1 MWEAVEAE
9 LDAWKRERRV
19 CTFWWRD
26 DDAVSVTPRLEALLS
41 LAAQHDVPVALSVI
55 PSRFSDGLVGRL
67 KRERRVDVLVHGH
80 AHENHAP
87 VGQQKREYCGRRRL
101 HEMERELRSS
111 LEMITQGFGK
121 QALPVLVPPW
131 NRIPPRLVS
140 HMADLGYRGLS
151 TWKARRPGPPPTGL
165 RIINT
170 HLDPIDWRGGRT
182 PKNEQAVAIELLR
195 KLRWRRAHPEQAKE
209 PLGLL
214 THHLLLGPELEQTL
228 NNLLAHIRRH
238 PAACWVS
245 ARRAFGL

>member
-26 DDAVSVTPRLEALLS
+26 DDAVDVTPRLEAFLK
-41 LAAQHDVPVALSVI
+41 LAGQHAAPVALSVI

-80 AHENHAP
+80 AHVNHAP
-87 VGQQKREYCGRRRL
+87 AGQQKREYCGRRRL
-101 HEMERELRSS
+101 EEMERELCVS
-111 LEMITQGFGK
+111 LETISKGFGR

-140 HMADLGYRGLS
+140 RIAALGYRGLS
-151 TWKARRPGPPPTGL
+151 TWKPRRPGAFPPGL

-182 PKNEQAVAIELLR
+182 PKNEYAVASELLR
-195 KLRWRRAHPEQAKE
+195 KLRWRRAHPERVKE

-214 THHLLLGPELEQTL
+214 THHLLWGPELEQTI
-228 NNLLAHIRRH
+228 NNLLAHTRRH